1 MLTTQRRW
9 PSTSKRA
16 AVPTATS
23 STEHTRAS
31 RTGPRDRVAVL
42 ELLDDAAAQ
51 RRHERTHRQSVEHVV
66 EEPEHDEPLGFLGRD
81 AAGGEVVQL
90 LVVDRADGARVR
102 ALDIAGL
109 DLEVGHRAG

>member
-1 MLTTQRRW
+1 MLTTQSRW

-42 ELLDDAAAQ
+42 ELLDDAAAE
-51 RRHERTHRQSVEHVV
+51 RRDRCALRQAVEHVV
-66 EEPEHDEPLGFLGRD
+66 EEPEHDEALSLLRRH
-81 AAGGEVVQL
+81 AAGGQVVEL
-90 LVVDRADGARVR
+90 VVVDRADGA
-102 ALDIAGL
+102 G
-109 DLEVGHRAG
+109 